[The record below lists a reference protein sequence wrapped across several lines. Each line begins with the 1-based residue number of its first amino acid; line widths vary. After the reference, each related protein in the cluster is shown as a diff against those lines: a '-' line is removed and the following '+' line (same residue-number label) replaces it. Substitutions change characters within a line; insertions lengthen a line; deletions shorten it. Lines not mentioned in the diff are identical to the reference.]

1 METEETPP
9 GWQELDATAAD
20 LTELFAYADGSVLLR
35 RTQQAR
41 YSDLL
46 LSARAVARL
55 RAFLGAA
62 SAPVPLPLEAM
73 ATVLSA
79 SGWLVREYGLTDDEL
94 RRIAAQHGYVLT
106 PYEPATAPP
115 GRVEP

>member
-1 METEETPP
+1 MGDDATPP

-20 LTELFAYADGSVLLR
+20 LTELFAYANGSCMVR
-35 RTQQAR
+35 RTMPSR
-41 YSDLL
+41 HDDLL

-94 RRIAAQHGYVLT
+94 RRIARQHGYVLV
-106 PYEPATAPP
+106 PYEPTE
-115 GRVEP
+115 EPMP